1 MNPPLPP
8 EKIRDLLGGYSTG
21 TLTPE
26 ERAALMQAAIE
37 DQSLFDALMDEEA
50 LREAL
55 SDRAIRAEVLAALQ
69 PKPRWW
75 RTPWPWAALA
85 SATAAVALFVLL
97 RPQPQPQVA
106 QLPAERQMAANLPKS
121 EALPSE
127 IAVPRTL
134 RSEDKAVRAPEL
146 QREAA
151 ARESLEKKDAGGMAG
166 NAAPAPAL
174 PAAPRAEGAVAPLPA
189 AAAPPP
195 PPAEVRA
202 KLAEAAP
209 AAPPPP
215 PAEVRAKLAE
225 AAPVAPPPPPAEVR
239 AKLAEAAPAAQFAT
253 VADAMKEE
261 RRQGR
266 EDMGVELAA
275 QQPDGTW
282 KTAGPGAPLPA
293 GRALRLRLTSPVSGT
308 LLVEPRL
315 AAPLAVQAGAPAEW
329 ILPAQARGELV
340 LRISLAAPPPA
351 AGPMRMRAAKARAET
366 GAAADS
372 ALVGGAANRP
382 VSFPREIRLRIE

>member
-209 AAPPPP
+209 AA
-215 PAEVRAKLAE
+215 
-225 AAPVAPPPPPAEVR
+225 
-239 AKLAEAAPAAQFAT
+239 QFAT

-315 AAPLAVQAGAPAEW
+315 AAPLAVQAGALAEW

-351 AGPMRMRAAKARAET
+351 AGPMRTRAAKARAET

>member
-174 PAAPRAEGAVAPLPA
+174 PAAP
-189 AAAPPP
+189 
-195 PPAEVRA
+195 
-202 KLAEAAP
+202 
-209 AAPPPP
+209 
-215 PAEVRAKLAE
+215 
-225 AAPVAPPPPPAEVR
+225 PPPPAEVR

-315 AAPLAVQAGAPAEW
+315 AAPLAVQAGALAEW